1 MPPEHLSTLV
11 YLSRE
16 SILLVLIPKRGRME
30 DSLVELLA
38 WIFVKT
44 EEEILVEAEV
54 AALRSMLLAED
65 PRPERAGNNG

>member
-1 MPPEHLSTLV
+1 M
-11 YLSRE
+11 
-16 SILLVLIPKRGRME
+16 LIPKRGRME

-44 EEEILVEAEV
+44 EEEILAEAEV

-65 PRPERAGNNG
+65 PRPEHAGNNG